1 MHRPAKMAEALK
13 EAIAEVVGFEL
24 NDPRLESVIVT
35 DVVVADD
42 LRDAKVF
49 ILAEGSEK
57 EINAIL
63 AGLRRA
69 EGFVRRQIALE
80 LELRHVPHLHF
91 VRDTAEENA
100 ARVGAILQELSNS
113 SEIET
118 KEE

>member
-1 MHRPAKMAEALK
+1 MHRPAKMAETLK

-63 AGLRRA
+63 AGLGRA
-69 EGFVRRQIALE
+69 EGFVRRQIALD

-100 ARVGAILQELSNS
+100 ARVGTILQELSGS